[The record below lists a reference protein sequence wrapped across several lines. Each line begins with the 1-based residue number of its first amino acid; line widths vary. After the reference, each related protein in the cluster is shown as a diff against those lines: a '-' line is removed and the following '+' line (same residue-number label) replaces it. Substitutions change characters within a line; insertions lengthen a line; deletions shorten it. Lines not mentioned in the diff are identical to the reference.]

1 MTVASPPPPPPPY
14 GAPAPAPR
22 KGMGPLG
29 WIAIGC
35 GAIALIAFLA
45 IVAGGWF
52 VKRKVD
58 QYKDNPTMAAAELL
72 VRANPDLELVSS
84 DPEKGTMTIK
94 NTKTGETVT
103 MNAEDIENGK
113 LTFETAEGT
122 TEIDASQAGETGSIK
137 VSGADG
143 GEVTWG
149 GEAPKNLP
157 AWVPVVAGS
166 AVQGAMDATTDE
178 GRTASFTLS
187 TDESLDNVVQ
197 FYETRLKEAGLKVTK
212 NTMDMNGE
220 RSATVTGTSED
231 DKRTVVAFIGVQDGK
246 TQANVNFTEKK

>member
-1 MTVASPPPPPPPY
+1 MTVASPPPPPTTPS
-14 GAPAPAPR
+14 GMPAPR

-35 GAIALIAFLA
+35 GAIALIGFLA
-45 IVAGGWF
+45 VVAGGWF
-52 VKRKVD
+52 VKKKVD
-58 QYKDNPTMAAAELL
+58 QYKDNPTMAAAEFI

-84 DPEKGTMTIK
+84 DMEKGTMTIK
-94 NTKTGETVT
+94 NTQTGETVT

-137 VSGADG
+137 ISGADG

-157 AWVPVVAGS
+157 DWVPVVAG
-166 AVQGAMDATTDE
+166 ATVQGAMDATNAQE
-178 GRTASFTLS
+178 RTASFALS
-187 TDESLDNVVQ
+187 TDESLDAVVA
-197 FYETRLKEAGLKVTK
+197 FYETKLAEAGLKVSK
-212 NTMDMNGE
+212 NTMDANGE
-220 RSATVTGTSED
+220 RSAMLTGTSED
-231 DKRTVVAFIGVQDGK
+231 EKRTVVAIIGVQDGK
-246 TQANVNFTEKK
+246 TQANINFTEKK

>member
-1 MTVASPPPPPPPY
+1 MTVASPPPPPSPY
-14 GAPAPAPR
+14 GVPAPR

-35 GAIALIAFLA
+35 GAIALVGFLA
-45 IVAGGWF
+45 LAVGGYF
-52 VKRKVD
+52 LKKKVVD
-58 QYKDNPTMAAAELL
+58 PLQENPTLVAAEMI
-72 VRANPDLELVSS
+72 VRMNPDLELVSS

-103 MNAEDIENGK
+103 MNAEEIKEGK
-113 LTFETAEGT
+113 LSFETAEGT

-143 GEVTWG
+143 AEVTWG

-157 AWVPVVAGS
+157 DCVPVIAG
-166 AVQGAMDATTDE
+166 ATVQGAMDATNAE
-178 GRTASFTLS
+178 ERNASFALS
-187 TDESLDNVVQ
+187 TDESLDTVVE
-197 FYETRLKEAGLKVTK
+197 FYETKLEEAGLKVSK
-212 NTMDMNGE
+212 NTMEVNGE

-231 DKRTVVAFIGVQDGK
+231 EKRTVFAVIAVQDGK
-246 TQANVNFTEKK
+246 TQANINFTEKK

>member
-1 MTVASPPPPPPPY
+1 MTVAPPYPPPS
-14 GAPAPAPR
+14 GVPAPR

-35 GAIALIAFLA
+35 GAIALIGFLA
-45 IVAGGWF
+45 LAVGGYLF
-52 VKRKVD
+52 KKKVVD
-58 QYKDNPTMAAAELL
+58 PLQENPTMAAAEMI
-72 VRANPDLELVSS
+72 VRMTPDLELVSS

-103 MNAEDIENGK
+103 MNAEEIKEGK
-113 LTFETAEGT
+113 LSFETAEGT

-157 AWVPVVAGS
+157 DWVPVVAGS
-166 AVQGAMDATTDE
+166 AVQGAMDATNDE

-187 TDESLDNVVQ
+187 TDESLDTVVD
-197 FYETRLKEAGLKVTK
+197 FYETKLEAAGLKVTK

-220 RSATVTGTSED
+220 RSATVSGTSED
-231 DKRTVVAFIGVQDGK
+231 EKRTVVAFIGVQDGK

>member
-1 MTVASPPPPPPPY
+1 MTVASPPPPPTTPS
-14 GAPAPAPR
+14 GMPAPR

-52 VKRKVD
+52 VKSKVD
-58 QYKDNPTMAAAELL
+58 QYKDNPTIAAAEIM

-94 NTKTGETVT
+94 NSKTGETVT

-143 GEVTWG
+143 AEVTWG

-157 AWVPVVAGS
+157 DWVPVIAG
-166 AVQGAMDATTDE
+166 ATVQGAMDATNAE
-178 GRTASFTLS
+178 ERTASFALS
-187 TDESLDNVVQ
+187 TDESLDAVVD
-197 FYETRLKEAGLKVTK
+197 FYETKLEEAGLKVTK
-212 NTMDMNGE
+212 NTMDVNGE
-220 RSATVTGTSED
+220 RSAMVSGTSED
-231 DKRTVVAFIGVQDGK
+231 EKRSVVAIIGVQNGT
-246 TQANVNFTEKK
+246 TQANINFTEKK

>member
-1 MTVASPPPPPPPY
+1 MTVASPPPPPTTPS
-14 GAPAPAPR
+14 GMPAPR

-35 GAIALIAFLA
+35 GTIALLGFLA
-45 IVAGGWF
+45 VVAGGWF

-58 QYKDNPTMAAAELL
+58 QYKDNPTIAAAELL

-122 TEIDASQAGETGSIK
+122 TEIDASQAEETGSIK

-143 GEVTWG
+143 AEVTWG

-157 AWVPVVAGS
+157 DWVPVVAGS
-166 AVQGAMDATTDE
+166 TVQGAMDATDAQ

-187 TDESLDNVVQ
+187 TDEPLDTVVE
-197 FYETRLKEAGLKVTK
+197 FYETRLEAAGLKVTK
-212 NTMDMNGE
+212 NTMETNGE
-220 RSATVTGTSED
+220 RAATVTGTSED
-231 DKRTVVAFIGVQDGK
+231 EKRTVVAFIGVQDGK
-246 TQANVNFTEKK
+246 TQANVNFTDKK